1 MVGSRCP
8 AWRFVAVLLVTLPGG
23 VIAQTDGGN
32 SEETYSIQPGDVLS
46 ISVWREP
53 ELQAAEVLVR
63 PDGKVSFPLAGELS
77 AAGRT
82 IMEVTEQL
90 EERLGV
96 FIPDL
101 FVTVTIQQIVGNKI
115 YILGQVQDPGA
126 YVMNPRIDITQ
137 ALSIAG
143 GFTAFADSDNI
154 QVLRRSSGEQ
164 TVLSFDYGEVS
175 SGRQLEQNVLLESGD
190 VIIVP

>member
-1 MVGSRCP
+1 MVSSRCP
-8 AWRFVAVLLVTLPGG
+8 GWRFVAVCLVILSGG
-23 VIAQTDGGN
+23 VVAQTDTEN
-32 SEETYSIQPGDVLS
+32 SEETYTIQPGDILS

-53 ELQAAEVLVR
+53 ELQASEVLVR
-63 PDGKVSFPLAGELS
+63 PDGNVSFPLAGELQ
-77 AAGRT
+77 AAGRSIT
-82 IMEVTEQL
+82 QVTEEL

-143 GFTAFADSDNI
+143 GFTAFADADNI
-154 QVLRRSSGEQ
+154 QVLRRSRDQQ

-175 SGRQLEQNVLLESGD
+175 SGRRLDQNVLLEAGD